1 MATKKILYH
10 TAKVNGKQY
19 SMDMERTT
27 VIERTVKEDIQND
40 DINDFVQM
48 KDNLLASNPTY
59 LGSVELSAKYFTW
72 LKSLGK
78 ISHIVVQPTIVN
90 KGLNLYP
97 QIVFAQRKDNLIK
110 VEFRS
115 KNHDDNTEFKIEK
128 QFNLSATIITEL
140 LTQLSSPSTFHW
152 VIIKAYQLSP
162 NMLQLIVSKKTSPN
176 TDKNADT
183 CVKGTV
189 LDEFIIYSSLQ
200 NEVLFKESEVD
211 GGTSIMEEELDAK
224 SK

>member
-1 MATKKILYH
+1 MATKKTLYH

-27 VIERTVKEDIQND
+27 VVERTVKENIQND
-40 DINDFVQM
+40 DINDFVRM

-59 LGSVELSAKYFTW
+59 LGNIELPVKYFTW

-78 ISHIVVQPTIVN
+78 ISHIIVQPTIISE
-90 KGLNLYP
+90 GLNLYP
-97 QIVFAQRKDNLIK
+97 QTVFAQRKDNLIK

-115 KNHDDNTEFKIEK
+115 KNYRDNTEFKIEK
-128 QFNLSATIITEL
+128 QFNLSTTIITEL
-140 LTQLSSPSTFHW
+140 LTQLSSLTFHW
-152 VIIKAYQLSP
+152 VVIKAYQLSP
-162 NMLQLIVSKKTSPN
+162 NILQLIVSKKTSPN

-189 LDEFIIYSSLQ
+189 LDEFILYSSLQ

-211 GGTSIMEEELDAK
+211 GGTSVTEEELDAK
-224 SK
+224 GK